1 MRFTFRSRSVGVRHA
16 RVTAQR
22 DDVNTTE
29 RLAPIFVRSAPQT
42 NLLIPPTHKAQAEG
56 KKPLYVA
63 GLSVT
68 LGAMSVTLGAIVT
81 ATRAAKQAWHGG
93 YAHTALS
100 PSLTSPVPS

>member
-1 MRFTFRSRSVGVRHA
+1 M
-16 RVTAQR
+16 
-22 DDVNTTE
+22 
-29 RLAPIFVRSAPQT
+29 
-42 NLLIPPTHKAQAEG
+42 
-56 KKPLYVA
+56 A